1 MLVAHRATAVAF
13 VIADNSPASYNAR
26 DGADRAL
33 FNSTHLVS
41 YDGAFGGDPEGIHAL
56 NVRALCAICQG
67 EYAK

>member
-1 MLVAHRATAVAF
+1 
-13 VIADNSPASYNAR
+13 
-26 DGADRAL
+26 L